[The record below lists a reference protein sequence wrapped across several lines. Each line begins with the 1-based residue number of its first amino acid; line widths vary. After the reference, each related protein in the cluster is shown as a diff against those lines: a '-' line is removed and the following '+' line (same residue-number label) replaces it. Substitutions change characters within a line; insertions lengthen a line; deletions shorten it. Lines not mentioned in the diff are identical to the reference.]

1 MATFIE
7 PSARLL
13 QTDEITKDAAA
24 AAREFSE
31 TRLARSLACAL
42 DMHIDDVSL
51 AVRVCRVSDA
61 DVAAH
66 AEEIGVRGVLRQAMV
81 ENVRRFALF
90 MRVLA
95 MLGLVRLLGAQPKR
109 TLLGHESILVLDAGR
124 WAAVLEATCGKD
136 AHGRKRFFTSQ
147 AAVYDFCL
155 TFGFSAAKSPSKFPR
170 PPGLVLKKST
180 DKKTA
185 AIVYSSRL
193 VFRAKVLAVNR
204 KRYTNGH
211 TGMPKTA
218 AKLDALLEAA
228 RESTGEERMRVS
240 FLCV

>member
-1 MATFIE
+1 MACIE
-7 PSARLL
+7 PSARLQ
-13 QTDEITKDAAA
+13 QTEAFMKDAAA

-31 TRLARSLACAL
+31 ARLARGLARAL

-61 DVAAH
+61 DVTAH
-66 AEEIGVRGVLRQAMV
+66 AEEIGVRGVLKPTMV

-95 MLGLVRLLGAQPKR
+95 MLGVVRFFGAQPKR
-109 TLLGHESILVLDAGR
+109 TLLGHETIAVLDAGR
-124 WAAVLEATCGKD
+124 WAAVLDATCGKD
-136 AHGRKRFFTSQ
+136 AHGRKRFFTSK
-147 AAVYDFCL
+147 AAVYDFSL

-170 PPGLVLKKST
+170 PPGVVLTKST

-185 AIVYSSRL
+185 ALVYSSRL
-193 VFRAKVLAVNR
+193 VFRAKVLAANR

-211 TGMPKTA
+211 AGMPKKA
-218 AKLDALLEAA
+218 VKLDALLEAA
-228 RESTGEERMRVS
+228 RESAGEERMRVA